1 MPDNLNIYGQIYP
14 DAAGIKAK
22 DTNGNTLTFYRPQG
36 TKSITENGQGI
47 DVASYASVNVN
58 VPSSSGTYQQK
69 TVNPTEQQQA
79 ITPDTG
85 YDALSQV
92 TVNGI
97 SNTYVGSGITRRSSS
112 DLTTSGATVSVPS
125 GYYESN
131 ASGTIQSGTEGSP
144 TATKGTVSNNSMT
157 VTPSV
162 TNTAGYISGGTH
174 SGTSVTVTASEL
186 VSGSATFTDDGT
198 YDVTNYESAE
208 VAIDYVAKTV
218 PVTFI
223 NHTGTV
229 TSVYRSTLNSTVI
242 STSTGYITNGASTI
256 IRANSTVIAHFPAG
270 FLNFVIQRKASA
282 GNFEIQVDG
291 SVVTPAIEWAYKK
304 MYSFGSSDNPV
315 TGWTIDIYDSSDPWP
330 ELVSA
335 VPLSVNANGTY
346 SAPSGTAYTP
356 VTVAVPNTYEA
367 TDEGK
372 VVSNGA
378 LVAQSSDTVTQ
389 NNTYDTTLINSLT
402 VNVPTGGQIN
412 NQNKSVN
419 PTESQQSIT
428 YDNGYTGLG
437 TVTVSAI
444 SSDYVGSNVAR
455 NTAGDISNPSTQHV
469 SIPAGFYEN
478 PVDYLFPV
486 QTSGAK
492 PEIDFNAGTGVI
504 TPKFVLNEETE
515 GYYYGTIT
523 GNPVQLPTASASTY
537 TPTESEQTILGV
549 GTYITGSIKIAAISS
564 TYVGSNIA
572 RKSSADLTASGSVVT
587 APAGYYSA
595 SASKAVA
602 AGSVAVPNKTITA
615 NPTISVS
622 AAGVITASV
631 AGSSNVS
638 PTVTAGY
645 VTSGTQGTM
654 SVSGSSTFSLTTQ
667 AAATI
672 TPSESQQTAVAS
684 QRYTTGNVVVAA
696 ISADY
701 VGSSVTRRSSADL
714 TASSSTIT
722 APAGYYA
729 SAASKTV
736 SAGTAGT
743 PTATK
748 GTVSN
753 HSVSITP
760 SVTNTTGWITG
771 GTKTGTAVTVSAS
784 ELASGT
790 YTFTNSGTINVTN
803 YASAVVSAGTAGTP
817 TATKGTVS
825 NHSVSITPSVTN
837 TTGWITGSTKTG
849 TAVTVNASE
858 LVSGSSAISS
868 NGTYDVTNYAS
879 AVVSI
884 NYVTYYT
891 GRDAP
896 SSALGQDGD
905 IYLQL

>member
-1 MPDNLNIYGQIYP
+1 MGIIGLTDSQFYHDIADAIRLKAGTSSVYLPSEMALAIRQISGGGAVILQDKTATPSTAVQTIIADSGYDGLGNVTINAMTAGSVAVPTKTINVTPSISVNSNNGVISVSVSGSSSIEPDVEPGYVNQGTAGLISVNGSNSLTMNTKG
-14 DAAGIKAK
+14 AATITPSTSKQTIAANQFLTGAQTINAIPS
-22 DTNGNTLTFYRPQG
+22 DYIIPSGSQTLTQNRDYDVRALASVTVNVSGDVPALQSKSVSFTPSTVAQNDTVEPDDNYDGLSYVNISVAAMPSGSAGTPVATKGSVSNNQISITPSVSNTTGYISGG
-36 TKSITENGQGI
+36 TKTGTA
-47 DVASYASVNVN
+47 VTVKASDLV
-58 VPSSSGTYQQK
+58 SGTY
-69 TVNPTEQQQA
+69 TFTAAGTANVTNYAVASVSAGSTGNP
-79 ITPDTG
+79 
-85 YDALSQV
+85 V
-92 TVNGI
+92 
-97 SNTYVGSGITRRSSS
+97 
-112 DLTTSGATVSVPS
+112 
-125 GYYESN
+125 
-131 ASGTIQSGTEGSP
+131 
-144 TATKGTVSNNSMT
+144 ATKGTVSNNSISI
-157 VTPSV
+157 TPSV
-162 TNTAGYISGGTH
+162 SNSTGWITGGTKT
-174 SGTSVTVTASEL
+174 GTAITVQASEL
-186 VSGSATFTDDGT
+186 VSGTKSITSNGSNI
-198 YDVTNYESAE
+198 DVTNYA
-208 VAIDYVAKTV
+208 TV
-218 PVTFI
+218 
-223 NHTGTV
+223 
-229 TSVYRSTLNSTVI
+229 S
-242 STSTGYITNGASTI
+242 
-256 IRANSTVIAHFPAG
+256 
-270 FLNFVIQRKASA
+270 
-282 GNFEIQVDG
+282 
-291 SVVTPAIEWAYKK
+291 
-304 MYSFGSSDNPV
+304 
-315 TGWTIDIYDSSDPWP
+315 
-330 ELVSA
+330 
-335 VPLSVNANGTY
+335 
-346 SAPSGTAYTP
+346 
-356 VTVAVPNTYEA
+356 
-367 TDEGK
+367 
-372 VVSNGA
+372 
-378 LVAQSSDTVTQ
+378 
-389 NNTYDTTLINSLT
+389 
-402 VNVPTGGQIN
+402 VNVPTGGQIS
-412 NQNKSVN
+412 NQDKSVN

-437 TVTVSAI
+437 TVTVGAI
-444 SSDYVGSNVAR
+444 SSDYVGSNIAR
-455 NTAGDISNPSTQHV
+455 NTVGDISNPSTQHV

-478 PVDYLFPV
+478 SVDYLFPV

-504 TPKFVLNEETE
+504 TPKFVLDEETE

-549 GTYITGSIKIAAISS
+549 GTYITGTIRIAAISS

-645 VTSGTQGTM
+645 VTTGTQGTM

-672 TPSESQQTAVAS
+672 TPSETQQTAVTS
-684 QRYTTGNVVVAA
+684 GKYTTGNVVVAA
-696 ISADY
+696 ISANY
-701 VGSSVTRRSSADL
+701 IGSGITQRSSTDL
-714 TASSSTIT
+714 TASNSTIT

-753 HSVSITP
+753 HSI
-760 SVTNTTGWITG
+760 SV
-771 GTKTGTAVTVSAS
+771 
-784 ELASGT
+784 
-790 YTFTNSGTINVTN
+790 
-803 YASAVVSAGTAGTP
+803 
-817 TATKGTVS
+817 
-825 NHSVSITPSVTN
+825 TPSVTN

-884 NYVTYYT
+884 DYVTYYT
-891 GRDAP
+891 GSSTP
-896 SSALGQDGD
+896 SSSLGSNGD
-905 IYLQL
+905 IYLQT